1 MGVRS
6 MRLKEDDY
14 VIDLCVT
21 EEGGMVLSIS
31 ENGYGKRTDPS
42 LYTEHKRGG
51 GGMIAMGLNDKTGL
65 LSAQLIV
72 HDDEDILLIT
82 DDGTIIRTP
91 VSEIRV
97 CGRSSQGVRLMRIA
111 AGSRII
117 SVCRADHVE
126 EQQEDE
132 APAVPAE
139 TVLSEEYPA
148 PDMPDDLSPADT
160 DDTAG
165 AGGEASPEPEDEL

>member
-1 MGVRS
+1 
-6 MRLKEDDY
+6 
-14 VIDLCVT
+14 
-21 EEGGMVLSIS
+21 
-31 ENGYGKRTDPS
+31 
-42 LYTEHKRGG
+42 
-51 GGMIAMGLNDKTGL
+51 MIAMGLNDKTGL

-126 EQQEDE
+126 EQKEDGSA
-132 APAVPAE
+132 APAPSGL
-139 TVLSEEYPA
+139 LSEEETETLPGGLN
-148 PDMPDDLSPADT
+148 DPADT

-165 AGGEASPEPEDEL
+165 AGGDASSQPDDEL